1 MPVYRYYCCFR
12 VPCDSDRE
20 RTVPKNS
27 VGTRVWGSR
36 PFVHEAGCTVFGTVD
51 YDQPLSK
58 GEMAF
63 YGLAPANVVQQPIQI
78 AV

>member
-1 MPVYRYYCCFR
+1 MLVYRYYCCFR
-12 VPCDSDRE
+12 SPHDGEDGC
-20 RTVPKNS
+20 TVPKNS
-27 VGTRVWGSR
+27 VGMRTWGSR
-36 PFVHEAGCTVFGTVD
+36 PFIQEAGCTVYGTVD